1 MQNRY
6 RLIIFL
12 LFYFVLSIYPAYITP
27 LFETTEARYGE
38 IAREMIVNH
47 DYLEPRLNGIKHFHK
62 PPLPYWIIGAGIK
75 IFGVNNFGARF
86 FSLVAAIISIIFTY
100 RIAGFFLNKDDS
112 IYAAYIFG
120 SSLLF
125 LGVSKLVSTDI
136 YLTMFVVITQY
147 FYFKQIYE
155 RKSLV
160 NAILIGLFMGLGFMS
175 KGPIIFLFTLLPY
188 FIAKIFFLEYRKVF
202 DARSIM
208 SGAMV
213 FLLVGLPWYIAVM
226 IKNPELF
233 HYFLKVQTVDR
244 VATDRFNRTE
254 PFYYFFIV
262 LFLSFLPYSIYV
274 FRGLFRFKSLNNHLK
289 IMYLFIIAP
298 FIVFTISKSK
308 LSTYIL
314 PFYPIMCVLTY
325 NLLKR
330 YFTPRSG
337 KIFFII
343 LLASI
348 ALTFSVAGFVYSP
361 LRDYRVILFIMTVT
375 YVLLLLY
382 MLRTISLEHFVRNL
396 AFFFIIFV
404 SSAYLLIEPVEK
416 QINGFQKMAKMMNDI
431 DPQRKTAALV
441 YKNTIPSISFYRNS
455 LVAMANGKTRE
466 VQFEDNR
473 SYKDYYFENS
483 NEIEQFILKNQ
494 HFFLISREKDYTEF
508 KNIFQVQCKEEYSQR
523 KATLYLCKK

>member
-1 MQNRY
+1 MQNRF
-6 RLIIFL
+6 RLILFL
-12 LFYFVLSIYPAYITP
+12 LFYLVLSIYPAYITP

-62 PPLPYWIIGAGIK
+62 PPLPYWIIGSGIK
-75 IFGVNNFGARF
+75 IFGVNNLGARF
-86 FSLVAAIISIIFTY
+86 FGLVAAIISIIFTY
-100 RIAGFFLNKDDS
+100 RISGFFLNKDET
-112 IYAAYIFG
+112 IYSTYIFG

-155 RKSLV
+155 ERSLQ

-188 FIAKIFFLEYRKVF
+188 FVVKIFFLEYRKVF
-202 DARSIM
+202 DARSILL
-208 SGAMV
+208 GTLA
-213 FLLVGLPWYIAVM
+213 FLMVGLPWYIAVM
-226 IKNPELF
+226 IKNPELL

-244 VATDRFNRTE
+244 VTTDRFNRTE

-262 LFLSFLPYSIYV
+262 LFLSFLPYSIY
-274 FRGLFRFKSLNNHLK
+274 LFKGIFKFKSLGNPLK
-289 IMYLFIIAP
+289 IMYIFIIAP
-298 FIVFTISKSK
+298 FVVFTISKSK

-314 PFYPIMCVLTY
+314 PFYPIMSVLTY
-325 NLLKR
+325 LLLKK
-330 YFTPRSG
+330 YFTERFG
-337 KIFFII
+337 KIFLITLFI
-343 LLASI
+343 LI
-348 ALTFSVAGFVYSP
+348 ALTFPLAGLIYP
-361 LRDYRVILFIMTVT
+361 QLRDYKIILFIMTIT

-382 MLRTISLEHFVRNL
+382 MLRTISLEYFVRNL

-416 QINGFQKMAKMMNDI
+416 QTNGFQKMANMMNDI

-494 HFFLISREKDYTEF
+494 HFFLIAREKDYTEF
-508 KNIFQVQCKEEYSQR
+508 KNSFQVQCKEEYSQR